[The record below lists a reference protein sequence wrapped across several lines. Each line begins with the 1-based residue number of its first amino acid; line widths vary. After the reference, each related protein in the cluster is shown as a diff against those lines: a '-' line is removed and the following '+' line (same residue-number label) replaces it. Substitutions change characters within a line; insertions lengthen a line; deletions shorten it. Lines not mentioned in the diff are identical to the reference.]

1 MKQSRPSNPLPFALR
16 CILFLIIVGAVS
28 AAHAQTLTTLFAFN
42 GTDGAEPF
50 QSNLLDIGGTLYGTT
65 GYRRRPTTPEPS
77 SSSTTPAKK
86 P

>member
-1 MKQSRPSNPLPFALR
+1 MMQPCPRNPLPFTML
-16 CILFLIIVGAVS
+16 CLLLLIIACAFS
-28 AAHAQTLTTLFAFN
+28 TASAQTLTTLFAFN

-65 GYRRRPTTPEPS
+65 GYGGTYNAGTILV
-77 SSSTTPAKK
+77 STAPAKK